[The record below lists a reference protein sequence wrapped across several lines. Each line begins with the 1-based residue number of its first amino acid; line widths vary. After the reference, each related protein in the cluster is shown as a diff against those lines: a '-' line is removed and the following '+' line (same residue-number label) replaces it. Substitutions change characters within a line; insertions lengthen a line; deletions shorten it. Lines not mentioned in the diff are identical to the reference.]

1 MEHAQLLR
9 HSVFFAFVQRTREF
23 VLPTTPM
30 VVTWVGLK
38 SIIMD
43 AGVPSVIMAGAA
55 MMQMSS
61 VGMFTT
67 IILSLIKG
75 SFTQSA

>member
-1 MEHAQLLR
+1 
-9 HSVFFAFVQRTREF
+9 
-23 VLPTTPM
+23 M

-43 AGVPSVIMAGAA
+43 AGVPSVKMAGAS

-61 VGMFTT
+61 VGMFAT
-67 IILSLIKG
+67 IILSLKKALSPKAHDIIVLAGIKNMG
-75 SFTQSA
+75 NSVHNAAE